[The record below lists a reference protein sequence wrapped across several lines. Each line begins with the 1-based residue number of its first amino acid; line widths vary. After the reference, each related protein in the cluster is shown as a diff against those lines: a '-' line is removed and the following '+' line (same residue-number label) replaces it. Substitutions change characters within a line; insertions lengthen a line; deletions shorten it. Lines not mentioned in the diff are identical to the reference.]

1 MELIKNNP
9 YRIAGILSNATTKE
23 LEKQKGK
30 IKAYTKVGKEIKTDF
45 DFQILGRIDR
55 TEDSV
60 IKAFSNVEQNQD
72 KVNYA
77 LFWFLNASPFDNTAI
92 EYLKNGDEDKA
103 LEIWE
108 KVTTDKDVNSKN
120 FSAFNNLGTYK
131 LLSRKKSDIKT
142 GIEAKIKLIESDYFE
157 SFVHSVADETYT
169 IDNQKQSE
177 KLIDELL
184 TQLKNQFSSSETLQL
199 FSGCNGTTQKYLS
212 KKFTEEPLHKI
223 ERQIESCKKK
233 RKADKGKA
241 YEFGSRL
248 FTNTKDDLSLLKSLL
263 GTSDLIYMAIA
274 DQLGNEIMQC
284 GIDYFNE
291 SQENDSSEDFL
302 KQAQELNETALSIA
316 VGKLTRDR
324 AKDSLATLEEM
335 KDREVAQAIAL
346 LQSVKD
352 AYETNEQKI
361 REQVKELKESD
372 PLIRLG
378 HRTINQSAV
387 EDNIK
392 NSIDWDKVNDL
403 LKEILPDE
411 SLERIKASSNNE
423 LKSEFVELAYWLKEY
438 SQSNSLINR
447 VIENY
452 KGIPPKL
459 SFKIVSS
466 KVQITDSKNVLI
478 DKPLYTKFIR
488 YIGLKLDIEVTE
500 SSSISLYVK
509 YVNPSGKTKLNK
521 NLTPLNYTIQTDTT
535 LNIQTKTL
543 NLPGWGNSEKCTYE
557 LGEHRIEVYVDEYLI
572 HTKKYTIDLAPS
584 ERLEKEIAS
593 AEKKLREIN
602 QTDYYESEIR
612 SAKNEMS
619 EIQKFKL
626 FRGSSEKQ
634 SQIQAQQTKI
644 DKLTQRSKD
653 EKKKHIQ
660 TQEEKIYKLKMELS
674 AAKY

>member
-9 YRIAGILSNATTKE
+9 FRIAGVLSNATERE
-23 LEKQKGK
+23 LQRQKGR
-30 IKAYTKVGKEIKTDF
+30 IAARARVGKDTDSEF
-45 DFQILGRIDR
+45 DFGFLPKISRKEI
-55 TEDSV
+55 EV
-60 IKAFSNVEQNQD
+60 ANKAFSNIEQSQD

-92 EYLKNGDEDKA
+92 EYLKNGDEEKA
-103 LEIWE
+103 LEIWD

-131 LLSRKKSDIKT
+131 LLSTDKSDIKT
-142 GIEAKIKLIESDYFE
+142 GIEAKVKLIESDYFE

-184 TQLKNQFSSSETLQL
+184 PQFINQFSNSETLQL

-223 ERQIESCKKK
+223 ESQIDSCKKK
-233 RKADKGKA
+233 RKADKGRA
-241 YEFGSRL
+241 YEFGLKL

-263 GTSDLIYMAIA
+263 GTSELKYKAVA
-274 DQLGNEIMQC
+274 DQLANEIMQC

-291 SQENDSSEDFL
+291 SQENDSTEDFL
-302 KQAQELNETALSIA
+302 KQAQQLNETALSIA
-316 VGKLTRDR
+316 VGKLTKDR

-335 KDREVAQAIAL
+335 KDREIAQAIAL

-352 AYETNEQKI
+352 AYETNEQNIKQ
-361 REQVKELKESD
+361 QVNELKESD
-372 PLIRLG
+372 PLIKLG

-387 EDNIK
+387 DDNIK
-392 NSIDWDKVNDL
+392 NSIDWGKVNEL
-403 LKEILPDE
+403 LKEILPDD
-411 SLERIKASSNNE
+411 SLERIKASSNSE
-423 LKSEFVELAYWLKEY
+423 LKSEFTELAYWLKEH
-438 SQSNSLINR
+438 SQSNSLISSLINK
-447 VIENY
+447 Y
-452 KGIPPKL
+452 KKIPPKL

-466 KVQITDSKNVLI
+466 EITNTDN
-478 DKPLYTKFIR
+478 KPLYTKYVR
-488 YIGLKLDIEVTE
+488 YIGLKLNIEVKE
-500 SSSISLYVK
+500 SCSVSFHLKYIDPDGDLDRNSEISPKGYTQADLK
-509 YVNPSGKTKLNK
+509 SLEPRTKSV
-521 NLTPLNYTIQTDTT
+521 T
-535 LNIQTKTL
+535 LS
-543 NLPGWGNSEKCTYE
+543 GWGNDTKCTYD

-572 HTKKYTIDLAPS
+572 HTKKYTVALAPS

-602 QTDYYESEIR
+602 QADYYESQIR

-634 SQIQAQQTKI
+634 SQIKSQQTKI
-644 DKLTQRSKD
+644 DGLVQKSKD
-653 EKKKHIQ
+653 EKRKDIRI
-660 TQEEKIYKLKMELS
+660 QEEKIYKLKMELS